1 MADGT
6 NIDGEKFDQLHRQLL
21 ADPSLQFSFEHTKP
35 PELPSWLEPL
45 IEILKFLSPVL
56 YYVFWAGVFAVV
68 AIILYTIVTEVLR
81 RLPQNTQQSAAPGE
95 TPVPVYRPAATRA
108 HALLEEADRL
118 AREGRYGEAVRVL
131 LHRSIEDMEEA
142 FPSTIVPSMT
152 SREISFI
159 EHLSEQGRA
168 TFVKIARAVEYSL
181 FAGRPLSAAQ
191 YDDCR
196 QAYQDFVFP
205 AAPA

>member
-6 NIDGEKFDQLHRQLL
+6 KIDSEKFDQLHRQLL
-21 ADPSLQFSFEHTKP
+21 ADPSLQFSFEHTKTPEP
-35 PELPSWLEPL
+35 PDWLQPLLELLQ
-45 IEILKFLSPVL
+45 FLAPAL
-56 YYVFWAGVFAVV
+56 YYVFWGGMFVVV
-68 AIILYTIVTEVLR
+68 ALIVYAIAMEVLR
-81 RLPQNTQQSAAPGE
+81 RLPQSRRDEAPVAEG
-95 TPVPVYRPAATRA
+95 PPPVYRPAPTRA

-159 EHLSEQGRA
+159 DHLSEQGRT
-168 TFVKIARAVEYSL
+168 TFVKIARAVEESL
-181 FAGRPLSAAQ
+181 FAG
-191 YDDCR
+191 
-196 QAYQDFVFP
+196 
-205 AAPA
+205 AP